1 MSERNEVTTLT
12 ASAAADG
19 PTRFEPPVSRVSAPF
34 WDATRERRLV
44 LQHCRVCESAIWYPR
59 VLCPGCGSDGLEWRD
74 VAGDG
79 EVYAVSVQHRAAH
92 PGLAGRVPYAVA
104 LVDLDAGVRMLSNVI
119 GCAADR
125 VSVGTRVRPAWEA
138 LSDGRHLLMFEPIG
152 LEEEP

>member
-1 MSERNEVTTLT
+1 MSQHGEG
-12 ASAAADG
+12 AA
-19 PTRFEPPVSRVSAPF
+19 RFEPPVSRVSTPF

-44 LQHCRVCESAIWYPR
+44 LQYCRECESAIWFPR
-59 VLCPGCGSDGLEWRD
+59 VLCPGCGNDGLEWRD

-79 EVYAVSVQHRAAH
+79 AVYAVSVQHRAAH
-92 PGLAGRVPYAVA
+92 PGLANRVPYAVA

-125 VSVGTRVRPAWEA
+125 VSVGMRVRPAWEA
-138 LSDGRHLLMFEPIG
+138 LSDGRHLLMFEPVG